1 MGRKDDRRRIQEK
14 WDLPNDDLLKLFD
27 LLVAEE
33 SWYGEAWNLVRNL
46 HCERLL
52 TKEDCSRYF
61 RKDGHLIDVKPHQKR
76 IIIKWLGV
84 QYVYFGY
91 SRRELDDAKKS
102 IMNMITDKML
112 VALLRSLKSEE

>member
-1 MGRKDDRRRIQEK
+1 MKGKERRRWIQE
-14 WDLPNDDLLKLFD
+14 WDLPNDDLLKLYD

-33 SWYGEAWNLVRNL
+33 SYYGETWNLMRNL
-46 HCERLL
+46 HHERLL
-52 TKEDCSRYF
+52 TKEDCARYF
-61 RKDGHLIDVKPHQKR
+61 RKDGHSVDTKPYQKR

-84 QYVYFGY
+84 RHVYFGY

-112 VALLRSLKSEE
+112 VTLLRSLKSEE